1 MRNGWLHTGDVAVME
16 PDGYFR
22 IVDRLKEM
30 IVVSAS
36 TCTRRRSRRSCS
48 TTRRSRAR

>member
-1 MRNGWLHTGDVAVME
+1 MD

-30 IVVSAS
+30 IIVSGFNVISQRGRGRAVPPPKVS
-36 TCTRRRSRRSCS
+36 KSR
-48 TTRRSRAR
+48 